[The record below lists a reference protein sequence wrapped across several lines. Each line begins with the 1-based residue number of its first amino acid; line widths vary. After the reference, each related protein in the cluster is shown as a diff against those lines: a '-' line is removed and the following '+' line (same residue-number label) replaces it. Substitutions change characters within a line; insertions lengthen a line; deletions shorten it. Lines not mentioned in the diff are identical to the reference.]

1 MLLRK
6 LRQQRSARYR
16 ILRERLT
23 EPLHLNAA
31 SALVALLGSFRSKV
45 ACDLISRPHYAYGL
59 LAAADQAREAGIK
72 CFTAV
77 EFGVAAGE
85 GLLNLCSLASRV
97 TQSTG
102 VGVRVVGFDSG
113 AGMPPPSDYRD
124 HPEEFQA
131 GDFPMEHERLRTR
144 LPSNC
149 ELVLGPV
156 HQTAP
161 AFARKTLSTD
171 APLGF
176 AAFDLDY
183 YSSTKWALSLLADS
197 NAAKYLFLPIL
208 YFDDIVLPTYSNWAG
223 ELLAIN
229 EFNAEH
235 EMRKIEHY
243 RFLRSRRLF
252 KGARWIDQIFLLHL
266 FDHPR
271 VRERREGVR
280 TMQNVYF

>member
-156 HQTAP
+156 NQTAP
-161 AFARKTLSTD
+161 AFARK
-171 APLGF
+171 
-176 AAFDLDY
+176 
-183 YSSTKWALSLLADS
+183 
-197 NAAKYLFLPIL
+197 
-208 YFDDIVLPTYSNWAG
+208 
-223 ELLAIN
+223 
-229 EFNAEH
+229 
-235 EMRKIEHY
+235 
-243 RFLRSRRLF
+243 RSARTRRW
-252 KGARWIDQIFLLHL
+252 GSPPSISITIHQQSGR
-266 FDHPR
+266 
-271 VRERREGVR
+271 
-280 TMQNVYF
+280 